1 MLGKETVLKQV
12 QAAFAYEAGINLQ
25 NHAIA
30 MHFVDGMLVLD
41 GEVPDIA
48 CKKRSLALART
59 ICNGNG
65 LLDHLRVAAGEQVGD
80 GALRDAVCARILQH
94 LDFHNCSVRSWVKE
108 HVETQ
113 REVAHDPSGSLLISV
128 EDGAVTLSGHVIS
141 LTHKRLAGVLA
152 WWSPGCRDVIN
163 ELAVLPLEL
172 DNDYELIDALRLV
185 LESDPFIHADQI
197 GITCENRVV
206 SLHGIVS
213 SSTECK
219 RAEQD
224 AWYLF
229 GLDGVN
235 NQLQVRK

>member
-12 QAAFAYEAGINLQ
+12 QAAFAYESGINLQ
-25 NHAIA
+25 SHAIA

-65 LLDHLRVAAGEQVGD
+65 LLDHLRVAAGEPVGD

-113 REVAHDPSGSLLISV
+113 REIAHEPSGSLLISV

-152 WWSPGCRDVIN
+152 WWSRGCRDVIN

-197 GITCENRVV
+197 GITCNSRMIT
-206 SLHGIVS
+206 LHGVVAS
-213 SSTECK
+213 ATESR

-229 GLDGVN
+229 GIDGVHN
-235 NQLQVRK
+235 LLQVRR